1 MQMNIQFAL
10 AVALMCS
17 HFPYFRGI
25 SRFKNGEITSE
36 ATVEFSP
43 NRTQNCISKDEIQFL
58 F

>member
-1 MQMNIQFAL
+1 
-10 AVALMCS
+10 MCS